1 MLRPRSASL
10 AHLARSSAASNGL
23 LNPVWR
29 SRLAPLRSS
38 APKPAPELYTP
49 LAPARVLDEAAPL
62 NLATG
67 TAEAVLHH
75 EIITCSNNGA
85 PVLLRCRLA

>member
-49 LAPARVLDEAAPL
+49 SKPVGTPCDDLASSSKRLTSSRAVTTSRLTSSRVIFSKNIFA
-62 NLATG
+62 
-67 TAEAVLHH
+67 
-75 EIITCSNNGA
+75 
-85 PVLLRCRLA
+85 